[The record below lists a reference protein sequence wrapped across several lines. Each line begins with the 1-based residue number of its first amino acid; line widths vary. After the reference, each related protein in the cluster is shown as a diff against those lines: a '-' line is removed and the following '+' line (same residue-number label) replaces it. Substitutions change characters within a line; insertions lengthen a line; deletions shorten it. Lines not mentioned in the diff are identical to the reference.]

1 MAGIRRTR
9 PGWLTLRVVGVAA
22 GLLALTATA
31 AACSKGPVWQ
41 QPGDMGSSSAAPQPA
56 ALTLSLDTLAP
67 QPSPSDPITAS
78 VANGTLD
85 SVTLT
90 NTATGKPVA
99 GDLSA
104 DKKTWT
110 NSEQLGY
117 DKPYQLVVSATG
129 DDGQRKD
136 VTKTFTTLKPKNMTL
151 PYLRANVG
159 TLLNG
164 GTFGV
169 GQPVTVW
176 FDERISDKAAA
187 ERTLSVTTDPPGIVG
202 GWYWMDDHE
211 VHWRPKDYWPVST
224 KVTVTAKVYGK
235 DMGGGI
241 YGQQDVTATFK
252 IADHSHLAVADH
264 DTKRMKVYQD
274 GVQIT
279 SIAGRDV
286 TAGIPIS
293 MGKGGSETQPSGV
306 VVDFRTNSGPH
317 VITLSYDVYRMTS
330 ASFGITNPASPNFYD
345 VNIKKAMRISGDGE
359 FVHSRDWDV
368 SQMGVLNTSHGC
380 VNVPVVYMDWFYT
393 TFRAGD
399 VVDVKNTGKNLD
411 LRNGLGDW
419 TLSWDN
425 WLKGSAIPASPS
437 PTPGPSASSTPTN

>member
-1 MAGIRRTR
+1 MAGSIRRAR

-31 AACSKGPVWQ
+31 AACAKAPVWQ
-41 QPGDMGSSSAAPQPA
+41 QPGDTGSSSAARQPA

-67 QPSPSDPITAS
+67 QPSPSDPITAT
-78 VANGTLD
+78 VANGTID

-90 NTATGKPVA
+90 NTATNKAVA
-99 GDLSA
+99 GELSA

-129 DDGQRKD
+129 DDGQHKD

-169 GQPVTVW
+169 GQPITVW

-187 ERTLSVTTDPPGIVG
+187 EKTLSVTTDPSGIVG

-211 VHWRPKDYWPVST
+211 VHWRPKDYWPTST

-241 YGQQDVTATFK
+241 YGQQDVTASFK

-264 DTKRMKVYQD
+264 DTKHMKVYQD

-279 SIAGRDV
+279 SIAGHDV

-368 SQMGVLNTSHGC
+368 SQMGNLNTSHGC

-419 TLSWDN
+419 TVSWDN
-425 WLKGSAIPASPS
+425 WLKGSALA
-437 PTPGPSASSTPTN
+437 GSTTTN

>member
-1 MAGIRRTR
+1 MAGSIRRTR
-9 PGWLTLRVVGVAA
+9 PGWLTVRVVGVAA

-31 AACSKGPVWQ
+31 AACAKAPVWQ
-41 QPGDMGSSSAAPQPA
+41 QPGDTGSKSAAPQSA
-56 ALTLSLDTLAP
+56 AVTLSLDTLAP
-67 QPSPSDPITAS
+67 QPSPSDPITAT

-90 NTATGKPVA
+90 NTATNKAVA
-99 GDLSA
+99 GDLSP

-169 GQPVTVW
+169 GQPITVW

-187 ERTLSVTTDPPGIVG
+187 EKALSVTTDPPGIVG

-211 VHWRPKDYWPVST
+211 VHWRPKDYWPTST

-235 DMGGGI
+235 NMGGGI
-241 YGQQDVTATFK
+241 YGQQDVTASFK
-252 IADHSHLAVADH
+252 IAEHSHLAVADH
-264 DTKRMKVYQD
+264 DTKHMKVYQD

-279 SIAGRDV
+279 SIAGHDV

-330 ASFGITNPASPNFYD
+330 ASFGITDPSSPNFYD
-345 VNIKKAMRISGDGE
+345 EVIKKDLRITADGE
-359 FVHSRDWDV
+359 FVHLRDWDTW
-368 SQMGVLNTSHGC
+368 QIGKMNTSHGC
-380 VNVPVVYMDWFYT
+380 INVGVNFIYWIYDNFG
-393 TFRAGD
+393 AGD
-399 VVDVKNTGKNLD
+399 VVDVVGTNRHLD
-411 LRNGLGDW
+411 VRNGLGDW
-419 TLSWDN
+419 VLSWAD
-425 WLKGSAIPASPS
+425 WQKGSAL
-437 PTPGPSASSTPTN
+437 SS